1 MSRPV
6 QSAFSFFRSGMR
18 VNYSVRSSFAAFSR
32 RTMASTASHAS
43 HGNYGSDTP
52 WMIGSALVFGPAML
66 YLLSPSAHKTSHAHE
81 AEHGHSAH
89 RSDASHHAEPHPA
102 AETPTMKDDEGTE
115 VSGEEIKQS
124 MEQAFVRL
132 FSYRLGHVF
141 IYDMKDA
148 DSPKDAQEHE
158 EAIAKG
164 EETSAESSETVSQES
179 ANSALSEAD
188 STPSEEEKKEVAL
201 EVAQPES
208 PANTEAS
215 EASQEAA
222 RNIK

>member
-6 QSAFSFFRSGMR
+6 QSAFSFLRSGMR
-18 VNYSVRSSFAAFSR
+18 VNYSVRSSFAAYSR

-52 WMIGSALVFGPAML
+52 WMIGSALLFGPAML
-66 YLLSPSAHKTSHAHE
+66 YLLSPSARKTSHAHE
-81 AEHGHSAH
+81 AEHGHSAQ
-89 RSDASHHAEPHPA
+89 RSFLTGVTCVHGALHSMSEPHPA
-102 AETPTMKDDEGTE
+102 AETPAMKDDEGTE
-115 VSGEEIKQS
+115 QS
-124 MEQAFVRL
+124 MEQAF
-132 FSYRLGHVF
+132 
-141 IYDMKDA
+141 DT

-158 EAIAKG
+158 EAVAKG
-164 EETSAESSETVSQES
+164 EETSEESSETVSQES
-179 ANSALSEAD
+179 VDSAPSEAD
-188 STPSEEEKKEVAL
+188 STPSEEEKQEVAL

-222 RNIK
+222 EEKH

>member
-6 QSAFSFFRSGMR
+6 QRAFSFLRSGVR
-18 VNYSVRSSFAAFSR
+18 ANHSARSSFAAFSR
-32 RTMASTASHAS
+32 RTMASAAPHAS
-43 HGNYGSDTP
+43 HSNYGSDTP

-66 YLLSPSAHKTSHAHE
+66 YLLSPSARKTRHDHE
-81 AEHGHSAH
+81 STHSQSAH
-89 RSDASHHAEPHPA
+89 RSDASHHVEPQSA

-124 MEQAFVRL
+124 LEQAF
-132 FSYRLGHVF
+132 
-141 IYDMKDA
+141 DT

-158 EAIAKG
+158 EAVAEGKA
-164 EETSAESSETVSQES
+164 TSAESSETISQES
-179 ANSALSEAD
+179 ADSAPSEAD
-188 STPSEEEKKEVAL
+188 SAPSEEEKEEVVL

-208 PANTEAS
+208 PANP

-222 RNIK
+222 EEKH